1 MVKIFTTLGI
11 LLVVGGLAY
20 HFAALA
26 LFNAFVP
33 KDAGSALFQS
43 GVAYGPDPR
52 QRFDI
57 YKPDGQGPFPILVF
71 AYGGSWDSGRRQDY
85 GFVGRAFASQGYVT
99 IIPDYR
105 VVPEAH
111 YPDFVNDMADAL
123 AVAQAQ
129 APKFS
134 GDAARLYFVGHSA
147 GGYNVAQ
154 AALLPGLLESR
165 GIVRAQLK
173 AVVTIASPLDV
184 VVLDFPITRAAFG
197 RAPDLLATQPVNQAR
212 ADAPPFLLLH
222 GSADTTVKPYN
233 AEHMEKALR
242 GVGARVERKLYAGV
256 SHAGSLLAL
265 AKPFRGRTPVFAD
278 ILAFFQ
284 KYR

>member
-1 MVKIFTTLGI
+1 MVKIITTLGI

-26 LFNAFVP
+26 IFNALVP
-33 KDAGSALFQS
+33 KDAGSSLAQS
-43 GVAYGPDPR
+43 GVAYGTGQR
-52 QRFDI
+52 QRFDV
-57 YKPDGQGPFPILVF
+57 YKPDGEGPFPVLVF
-71 AYGGSWDSGRRQDY
+71 GYGGSWDSGRRQDY
-85 GFVGRAFASQGYVT
+85 GFVGRAFAANGYVT
-99 IIPDYR
+99 VIPDYR
-105 VVPEAH
+105 VVPQAH

-123 AVAQAQ
+123 AEAQRQ
-129 APKFS
+129 AAKFS
-134 GDAARLYFVGHSA
+134 GDPARLYFVGHSA

-165 GIVRAQLK
+165 GINRQHLK
-173 AVVTIASPLDV
+173 AVATIASPLDV
-184 VVLDFPITRAAFG
+184 VVMDFPITRAAFG
-197 RAPDLLATQPVNQAR
+197 RAPDLPGTQPVNQVR

-222 GSADTTVKPYN
+222 GSADKTVKPYN

-242 GVGARVERKLYAGV
+242 GVGAIVERKLYAGV
-256 SHAGSLLAL
+256 SHVDILLAL
-265 AKPFRGRTPVFAD
+265 AKPFRGRTPVLAD